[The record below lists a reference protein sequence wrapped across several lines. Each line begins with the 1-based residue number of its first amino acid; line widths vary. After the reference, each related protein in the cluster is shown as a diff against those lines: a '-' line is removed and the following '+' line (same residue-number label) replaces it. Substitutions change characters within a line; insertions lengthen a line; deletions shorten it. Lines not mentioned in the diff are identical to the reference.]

1 MNNSQAGKIET
12 DNTVQNVLSLN
23 DVHKSYDVTPVLKG
37 VNLTLKKGAVM
48 GLLGENGSGKTT
60 LLKTALGLLKAD
72 KGKTTIFN
80 DDAWHMSAQNK
91 QRLGYVAQTLDSF
104 HWMTAQELFTYTGAF
119 YQKWDALKVE
129 MLANKINFDTTQR
142 ISKMSIGQR
151 QQVSILQA
159 LGHSPELLVLDE
171 PVASLDPSARRAFI
185 KELIDINLDQQTSII
200 FSTHITSDIE
210 RAAADIAMLKS
221 GKVIY
226 QGAID
231 DLKEQVVRLRL
242 QSELTLPDVSLD
254 PYVLN
259 HKFEGQYGRL
269 TVKGFDSKGL
279 DVWKKELKAKI
290 TVESLSLEDIFL
302 ELNT

>member
-1 MNNSQAGKIET
+1 MNISRMGNNET
-12 DNTVQNVLSLN
+12 NILTLN
-23 DVHKSYDVTPVLKG
+23 DVHKRYGRKPVLQG
-37 VNLTLKKGAVM
+37 VSLTLKKGSVM

-72 KGKTTIFN
+72 KGETKILN
-80 DDAWHMSAQNK
+80 DDAWHMSAQSK
-91 QRLGYVAQTLDSF
+91 QRLGYVAQTLDCF

-119 YQKWDALKVE
+119 YQNWDAVKVE
-129 MLANKINFDTTQR
+129 ALANKINFDTTQR
-142 ISKMSIGQR
+142 ISKMSVGQR
-151 QQVSILQA
+151 QQASIIQA

-221 GKVIY
+221 GKIIY

-231 DLKEQVVRLRL
+231 ELKEQVVRLRL
-242 QSELTLPDVSLD
+242 ESDSNLPDVSLD

-279 DVWKKELKAKI
+279 DVWEKELKAKI
-290 TVESLSLEDIFL
+290 TVEPLSLEDIFL
-302 ELNT
+302 ELNA